1 MKRITWASFITPTI
15 QGKFMLVMLLV
26 SLVPLLVFGLL
37 SYYQARDVVIS
48 QVGERLQAGS
58 NLAMSQIDRTF
69 AFSKENIHSW
79 AELEIMQEVA
89 KGDPEGTVSAMLE
102 DYQRSYGIYSNLVVS
117 DIDGSIV
124 AAGDQDLLGV
134 DVANAPWFVE
144 TMRQRAPRMGE
155 LRLDPYIGGYGV
167 SISIPI
173 FKEYSDEDVVG
184 VLNASF
190 SWTELLT
197 TVNSIEVVSEGQ
209 SAKGYAIL
217 IDRDGYIIA
226 APGFILLEDDGS
238 TADSDMLRV
247 FGKRWWAAED
257 PYVLQQLLN
266 VPDQRYIRKGEQR
279 LLVVNTPA
287 QSFDNLAV
295 TGWSL
300 LLVRDAEDAL
310 EAVASIRER
319 ALLIALIT
327 AISIVGL
334 AYLLAWQITRPIT
347 LLSAWSKDLAKG
359 NLSQEIDIQ
368 TSDEIGQLAGALDE
382 MRVDI
387 KGYMDDLSE
396 AKERFKSLIDSVDC
410 VVWEA
415 EVSPIRII
423 GVSGQVGHVLGY
435 SAQTMRDTMTNWE
448 SWVHTDHLVEVKA
461 SFRMAV
467 ENAQDTFVEFKAKH
481 ADGHWVWLKAFVS
494 VAIEGLEVVGLR
506 GVMVDISDIVKA
518 SEEMKEARDLAV
530 KTAESKS
537 RFLAIVSHEIRTPM
551 NGMLGML
558 DMLKD
563 AGLGADEQSKL
574 DMACQSGKNLVALVD
589 DVMDF
594 TKLESGEM
602 EFNYSQV
609 DIQQLFHDVVALVAP
624 DAYKKGLDV
633 GVIQEANLPRYILA
647 DAVKLRQVLLALL
660 SNAVKFT
667 SHGSVLLWAEML
679 AQGRLYVEIKD
690 TGVGISKEGQDEI
703 FKPFTQEDVSTTRRF
718 EGSGLGLALC
728 QRLIEAM
735 GGSVGVKSIKGVGSS
750 FYIELGVEEVGEK
763 GPQISEL
770 RHRFQDSC
778 PSSSALLIGDLPA
791 TKMVLQIACQ
801 QWGVGF
807 HWEPKESRVVRKLDE
822 ILRADSYRWIFIA
835 QEMSDRFWERMNPYL
850 SENDSVQVIQLRL
863 PNERYGQRPLPHLY
877 VPFPQES
884 LSNLMLDGRID
895 DSIGKQQ
902 VPLDTKLVSS
912 AKKAVAS
919 QVVKGEPGPLLGDG
933 FQRVLVV
940 DDNPVNR
947 KVACGFLKK
956 LGFQT
961 DVAEDGKQA
970 VEAVAK
976 NAYGMIFMD
985 CQMPVMD
992 GYEATREIRKR
1003 FADEVLPIIAIT
1015 ANAMEGDKEKCFDA
1029 GMDDYI
1035 AKPLRMDK
1043 LKATLTV
1050 WMERLQS
1057 SSKSNA

>member
-1 MKRITWASFITPTI
+1 
-15 QGKFMLVMLLV
+15 MLVMLLV

-37 SYYQARDVVIS
+37 SYYQARDVLIS

-79 AELEIMQEVA
+79 AELEIMQEIA
-89 KGDPEGTVSAMLE
+89 KGDPESMVSAMLE

-117 DIDGSIV
+117 DVDGSIV

-134 DVANAPWFVE
+134 DVSRSPWFIE
-144 TMRQRAPRMGE
+144 TMRQSAPRMGE

-167 SISIPI
+167 AISIPI
-173 FKEYSDEDVVG
+173 FKEYSDEEIIG

-197 TVNSIEVVSEGQ
+197 TVNSMEVVSEGQ
-209 SAKGYAIL
+209 STKGYAIL

-266 VPDQRYIRKGEQR
+266 APDQRYIRRDDQR

-287 QSFDNLAV
+287 HSYEHLAA

-310 EAVASIRER
+310 SVVASIRER

-327 AISIVGL
+327 AIVIAGL

-359 NLSQEIDIQ
+359 NLSRELSIKA
-368 TSDEIGQLAGALDE
+368 SDEIGQLAGALDE

-396 AKERFKSLIDSVDC
+396 AKERFQSLIDSVDC

-415 EVSPIRII
+415 EVNPVRII
-423 GVSGQVGHVLGY
+423 GVSGKVGHVLGY
-435 SAQTMRDTMTNWE
+435 SAADMRVAMSEWE
-448 SWVHTDHLVEVKA
+448 SWIHPDNADDVQNT
-461 SFRMAV
+461 FRVAV
-467 ENAQDTFVEFKAKH
+467 DDAQDAFVEFKAKH
-481 ADGHWVWLKAFVS
+481 SDGHWVWLKAFIS
-494 VAIEGLEVVGLR
+494 VAIEGLQVVGLR

-563 AGLGADEQSKL
+563 ASLAADEQAKI

-594 TKLESGEM
+594 TQLEAGEM
-602 EFNYSQV
+602 EFNYTQV
-609 DIQQLFHDVVALVAP
+609 DIQQLFHDVVALAAP
-624 DAYKKGLDV
+624 DAYNKGLDV
-633 GVIQEANLPRYILA
+633 GVIQEANLPRYVLA
-647 DAVKLRQVLLALL
+647 DAVKLRQVLSALL

-690 TGVGISKEGQDEI
+690 TGVGISKEGQEEI
-703 FKPFTQEDVSTTRRF
+703 FQPFIQEDASTTRRF

-728 QRLIEAM
+728 QRLVEAM

-750 FYIELGVEEVGEK
+750 FYIELGAEEVAERGASV
-763 GPQISEL
+763 SEL
-770 RHRFQDSC
+770 RHLFYQQC

-807 HWEPKESRVVRKLDE
+807 HWEPKESRVVRNLDE
-822 ILRADSYRWIFIA
+822 ILSADSYRWIFIA

-850 SENDSVQVIQLRL
+850 KGNDEVRVIQLRL
-863 PNERYGQRPLPHLY
+863 PNEKYGQRPLPHLY
-877 VPFPQES
+877 VPFAQEA
-884 LSNLMLDGRID
+884 LSNLMLN
-895 DSIGKQQ
+895 
-902 VPLDTKLVSS
+902 TKVETSAVLGQGVDLVSKQHLTVDKS
-912 AKKAVAS
+912 RVELAGV
-919 QVVKGEPGPLLGDG
+919 ENFP
-933 FQRVLVV
+933 RVLVV

-947 KVACGFLKK
+947 KVAGGFLKK
-956 LGFQT
+956 MGFQV
-961 DVAEDGKQA
+961 DMAEDGKQA
-970 VEAVAK
+970 VDAVEK
-976 NAYGMIFMD
+976 CAYGMVFMD
-985 CQMPVMD
+985 CQMPIMD
-992 GYEATREIRKR
+992 GYEATKAIRER
-1003 FADEVLPIIAIT
+1003 FPDELLPIIAVT
-1015 ANAMEGDKEKCFDA
+1015 ANAMEGDREKCFAA

-1043 LKATLTV
+1043 LTTKVSL
-1050 WMERLQS
+1050 WLDKLQS
-1057 SSKSNA
+1057 NSRSEA

>member
-1 MKRITWASFITPTI
+1 M
-15 QGKFMLVMLLV
+15 
-26 SLVPLLVFGLL
+26 
-37 SYYQARDVVIS
+37 
-48 QVGERLQAGS
+48 
-58 NLAMSQIDRTF
+58 
-69 AFSKENIHSW
+69 
-79 AELEIMQEVA
+79 
-89 KGDPEGTVSAMLE
+89 
-102 DYQRSYGIYSNLVVS
+102 
-117 DIDGSIV
+117 
-124 AAGDQDLLGV
+124 
-134 DVANAPWFVE
+134 
-144 TMRQRAPRMGE
+144 
-155 LRLDPYIGGYGV
+155 
-167 SISIPI
+167 
-173 FKEYSDEDVVG
+173 
-184 VLNASF
+184 
-190 SWTELLT
+190 
-197 TVNSIEVVSEGQ
+197 
-209 SAKGYAIL
+209 
-217 IDRDGYIIA
+217 
-226 APGFILLEDDGS
+226 
-238 TADSDMLRV
+238 
-247 FGKRWWAAED
+247 
-257 PYVLQQLLN
+257 
-266 VPDQRYIRKGEQR
+266 
-279 LLVVNTPA
+279 
-287 QSFDNLAV
+287 
-295 TGWSL
+295 
-300 LLVRDAEDAL
+300 
-310 EAVASIRER
+310 
-319 ALLIALIT
+319 
-327 AISIVGL
+327 
-334 AYLLAWQITRPIT
+334 
-347 LLSAWSKDLAKG
+347 
-359 NLSQEIDIQ
+359 
-368 TSDEIGQLAGALDE
+368 
-382 MRVDI
+382 
-387 KGYMDDLSE
+387 
-396 AKERFKSLIDSVDC
+396 
-410 VVWEA
+410 
-415 EVSPIRII
+415 
-423 GVSGQVGHVLGY
+423 
-435 SAQTMRDTMTNWE
+435 
-448 SWVHTDHLVEVKA
+448 
-461 SFRMAV
+461 
-467 ENAQDTFVEFKAKH
+467 
-481 ADGHWVWLKAFVS
+481 WLKAFVS

-518 SEEMKEARDLAV
+518 SEEMKDARDLAV

-633 GVIQEANLPRYILA
+633 GVIKEANLPRYILA

-750 FYIELGVEEVGEK
+750 FYIELGVEEVGESA
-763 GPQISEL
+763 PEITEL
-770 RHRFQDSC
+770 RHRFQGIC

-807 HWEPKESRVVRKLDE
+807 HWEPKESRVVRNLDE

-850 SENDSVQVIQLRL
+850 SENDGVQVIQLRL

-877 VPFPQES
+877 VPFSQES
-884 LSNLMLDGRID
+884 LSDLMLDGRID
-895 DSIGKQQ
+895 DLLGERQ
-902 VPLDTKLVSS
+902 VPVDTTLVPT
-912 AKKAVAS
+912 KVADDP
-919 QVVKGEPGPLLGDG
+919 KPLLGDG
-933 FQRVLVV
+933 FGRVLVV

-961 DVAEDGKQA
+961 DVAEDGSQA
-970 VEAVAK
+970 LEAVAK
-976 NAYGMIFMD
+976 NTYGMIFMD

-992 GYEATREIRKR
+992 GYEATKAIRKR
-1003 FADEVLPIIAIT
+1003 FSDDVLPIIAIT
-1015 ANAMEGDKEKCFDA
+1015 ANAMEGDKEKCLAA

-1043 LKATLTV
+1043 LKATVSV
-1050 WMERLQS
+1050 WIERLQS
-1057 SSKSNA
+1057 ASKSNA

>member
-1 MKRITWASFITPTI
+1 M
-15 QGKFMLVMLLV
+15 
-26 SLVPLLVFGLL
+26 
-37 SYYQARDVVIS
+37 
-48 QVGERLQAGS
+48 
-58 NLAMSQIDRTF
+58 
-69 AFSKENIHSW
+69 
-79 AELEIMQEVA
+79 
-89 KGDPEGTVSAMLE
+89 
-102 DYQRSYGIYSNLVVS
+102 
-117 DIDGSIV
+117 
-124 AAGDQDLLGV
+124 
-134 DVANAPWFVE
+134 
-144 TMRQRAPRMGE
+144 
-155 LRLDPYIGGYGV
+155 
-167 SISIPI
+167 
-173 FKEYSDEDVVG
+173 
-184 VLNASF
+184 
-190 SWTELLT
+190 
-197 TVNSIEVVSEGQ
+197 
-209 SAKGYAIL
+209 
-217 IDRDGYIIA
+217 
-226 APGFILLEDDGS
+226 
-238 TADSDMLRV
+238 
-247 FGKRWWAAED
+247 
-257 PYVLQQLLN
+257 
-266 VPDQRYIRKGEQR
+266 
-279 LLVVNTPA
+279 
-287 QSFDNLAV
+287 
-295 TGWSL
+295 
-300 LLVRDAEDAL
+300 
-310 EAVASIRER
+310 
-319 ALLIALIT
+319 
-327 AISIVGL
+327 
-334 AYLLAWQITRPIT
+334 
-347 LLSAWSKDLAKG
+347 AKG

>member
-1 MKRITWASFITPTI
+1 
-15 QGKFMLVMLLV
+15 MLVMLLV

-334 AYLLAWQITRPIT
+334 AR
-347 LLSAWSKDLAKG
+347 
-359 NLSQEIDIQ
+359 
-368 TSDEIGQLAGALDE
+368 
-382 MRVDI
+382 
-387 KGYMDDLSE
+387 
-396 AKERFKSLIDSVDC
+396 
-410 VVWEA
+410 
-415 EVSPIRII
+415 
-423 GVSGQVGHVLGY
+423 LGKRELKP
-435 SAQTMRDTMTNWE
+435 RD
-448 SWVHTDHLVEVKA
+448 
-461 SFRMAV
+461 
-467 ENAQDTFVEFKAKH
+467 
-481 ADGHWVWLKAFVS
+481 
-494 VAIEGLEVVGLR
+494 
-506 GVMVDISDIVKA
+506 
-518 SEEMKEARDLAV
+518 
-530 KTAESKS
+530 
-537 RFLAIVSHEIRTPM
+537 
-551 NGMLGML
+551 
-558 DMLKD
+558 
-563 AGLGADEQSKL
+563 
-574 DMACQSGKNLVALVD
+574 
-589 DVMDF
+589 
-594 TKLESGEM
+594 
-602 EFNYSQV
+602 
-609 DIQQLFHDVVALVAP
+609 
-624 DAYKKGLDV
+624 
-633 GVIQEANLPRYILA
+633 
-647 DAVKLRQVLLALL
+647 
-660 SNAVKFT
+660 
-667 SHGSVLLWAEML
+667 
-679 AQGRLYVEIKD
+679 
-690 TGVGISKEGQDEI
+690 
-703 FKPFTQEDVSTTRRF
+703 
-718 EGSGLGLALC
+718 
-728 QRLIEAM
+728 
-735 GGSVGVKSIKGVGSS
+735 
-750 FYIELGVEEVGEK
+750 
-763 GPQISEL
+763 
-770 RHRFQDSC
+770 
-778 PSSSALLIGDLPA
+778 
-791 TKMVLQIACQ
+791 
-801 QWGVGF
+801 
-807 HWEPKESRVVRKLDE
+807 
-822 ILRADSYRWIFIA
+822 
-835 QEMSDRFWERMNPYL
+835 
-850 SENDSVQVIQLRL
+850 
-863 PNERYGQRPLPHLY
+863 
-877 VPFPQES
+877 
-884 LSNLMLDGRID
+884 
-895 DSIGKQQ
+895 
-902 VPLDTKLVSS
+902 
-912 AKKAVAS
+912 
-919 QVVKGEPGPLLGDG
+919 
-933 FQRVLVV
+933 
-940 DDNPVNR
+940 
-947 KVACGFLKK
+947 
-956 LGFQT
+956 
-961 DVAEDGKQA
+961 
-970 VEAVAK
+970 
-976 NAYGMIFMD
+976 
-985 CQMPVMD
+985 
-992 GYEATREIRKR
+992 
-1003 FADEVLPIIAIT
+1003 
-1015 ANAMEGDKEKCFDA
+1015 
-1029 GMDDYI
+1029 
-1035 AKPLRMDK
+1035 
-1043 LKATLTV
+1043 
-1050 WMERLQS
+1050 
-1057 SSKSNA
+1057 